1 MASQELLQVR
11 NAFKTLQ
18 DICKAQPDM
27 DFSINKDEVMIFWRD
42 NEYKCSPIKAYH
54 LIESIKQLTAHE
66 ENFYASFDFGTTSD
80 EIAHQHNAI

>member
-18 DICKAQPDM
+18 DITKELPDV
-27 DFSINKDEVMIFWRD
+27 DFVISPNEVKIIWRD
-42 NEYKCSPIKAYH
+42 DEYKCTPIKAFH

-66 ENFYASFDFGTTSD
+66 ENYNAYFEFATASD
-80 EIAHQHNAI
+80 EVAHQHNAL

>member
-18 DICKAQPDM
+18 DITRDLPDV
-27 DFSINKDEVMIFWRD
+27 DFVISPNEVKIIWRD
-42 NEYKCSPIKAYH
+42 TEYKCTPIKAFH

-66 ENFYASFDFGTTSD
+66 ENFYASFEFATASD
-80 EIAHQHNAI
+80 EVAHQHNAL